1 MKSKKVIPIIKNDL
15 ERSIKN
21 KWFVILNII
30 MLIITVGG
38 LNFNNIKNLLKD
50 KNVDF
55 SSIAFIFVE
64 DNENLA
70 YDKLVETLKDD
81 EHIILEKKDSVEEY
95 ENEEIAPNTIL
106 LKVTRD
112 DKTLIKATILSR
124 EGIDAD
130 YIDKITAT
138 ITSIKDSMF
147 AENKNLTKEEIEQI
161 KQDDVC
167 QRVLL
172 GKNVEDNEMHSMLNL
187 LSNYLIFFILL
198 LCLSK
203 IANTISQ
210 EKMSKSIEYVLTS
223 ISAKEYLIAKVIG
236 ICLIVVVQFIFTIAY
251 AIIGLMI
258 ASLFNNVGVNVEAAN
273 SINLG
278 AIISGRT
285 LGYFVLTFII
295 MIFTTILQGFIQSV
309 MSAKTTNIQEAGNA
323 TLTLVVINLALYTI
337 TTALISPLKIP
348 ALWVYALSVVPIA
361 SMYLVPAMYIIGQ
374 ANIIQI
380 VLAILVLIASIPV
393 VLKLIQKP
401 FKNAILDFTPKK
413 EKKIEGIEKIIETKE
428 YQERMIERKKSSKKG
443 LAIGFS
449 IILFIILQMFGALLL
464 SMVIPALS
472 TRISFIS
479 ENSLYL
485 MLYCVIFVVSLYLP
499 YLYLKL
505 YMPKEESVKKKKE
518 LNEEE
523 LKLRKQE
530 NKESFIECLKYI
542 IISIPIMSTIQYICA
557 FAIEKIG
564 VNSDIIDSLG
574 MFENTGKLSAVLMF
588 ILIAILPAIFEE
600 LFIRKGIM
608 GVLKDKGAIFATIVS
623 AIIFATIH
631 LNISQFIFALLVG
644 ILFGIVRSKTQK
656 LYPTMI
662 LHFLN
667 NGIAVI
673 EVLLYSHDT
682 FMQIFT
688 YLNIAL
694 NAVGFCLLI
703 YMLYKKIMEL
713 KDKESIK
720 RLKEELDY
728 RKIKLNVTENLY
740 VFADYTFVVA
750 AVLSVTM
757 FIAIEKILTLM

>member
-95 ENEEIAPNTIL
+95 ENEEIAPDTIL

-251 AIIGLMI
+251 AIVFITLNILKVYEGPYPFLM
-258 ASLFNNVGVNVEAAN
+258 VYKQPVYM
-273 SINLG
+273 SI
-278 AIISGRT
+278 
-285 LGYFVLTFII
+285 V
-295 MIFTTILQGFIQSV
+295 
-309 MSAKTTNIQEAGNA
+309 
-323 TLTLVVINLALYTI
+323 
-337 TTALISPLKIP
+337 
-348 ALWVYALSVVPIA
+348 W
-361 SMYLVPAMYIIGQ
+361 
-374 ANIIQI
+374 
-380 VLAILVLIASIPV
+380 
-393 VLKLIQKP
+393 
-401 FKNAILDFTPKK
+401 
-413 EKKIEGIEKIIETKE
+413 
-428 YQERMIERKKSSKKG
+428 
-443 LAIGFS
+443 
-449 IILFIILQMFGALLL
+449 
-464 SMVIPALS
+464 
-472 TRISFIS
+472 
-479 ENSLYL
+479 
-485 MLYCVIFVVSLYLP
+485 
-499 YLYLKL
+499 
-505 YMPKEESVKKKKE
+505 
-518 LNEEE
+518 
-523 LKLRKQE
+523 
-530 NKESFIECLKYI
+530 
-542 IISIPIMSTIQYICA
+542 
-557 FAIEKIG
+557 
-564 VNSDIIDSLG
+564 
-574 MFENTGKLSAVLMF
+574 F
-588 ILIAILPAIFEE
+588 ILIVGGAFGIG
-600 LFIRKGIM
+600 KGIM
-608 GVLKDKGAIFATIVS
+608 WIK
-623 AIIFATIH
+623 
-631 LNISQFIFALLVG
+631 NRQ
-644 ILFGIVRSKTQK
+644 
-656 LYPTMI
+656 
-662 LHFLN
+662 
-667 NGIAVI
+667 
-673 EVLLYSHDT
+673 E
-682 FMQIFT
+682 
-688 YLNIAL
+688 
-694 NAVGFCLLI
+694 
-703 YMLYKKIMEL
+703 KK
-713 KDKESIK
+713 
-720 RLKEELDY
+720 
-728 RKIKLNVTENLY
+728 
-740 VFADYTFVVA
+740 
-750 AVLSVTM
+750 
-757 FIAIEKILTLM
+757 